1 MTSTPK
7 DSIRRFYAAFAEKDS
22 AMMNSCYSN
31 HVIFSDPAF
40 GVLENEEVFAMWEM
54 LTKNAKEFSLK
65 FEEPEDRG
73 EGYWTCRWQASYL
86 FSKTGKRVTNRVKA
100 YMKLENGLIT
110 EHSDAFSFHRW
121 AAQAF
126 GFTGWLL
133 GWTGFFKRAVKK
145 KARKQLELYMMKNQ
159 S

>member
-1 MTSTPK
+1 
-7 DSIRRFYAAFAEKDS
+7 
-22 AMMNSCYSN
+22 MNSCYSTA
-31 HVIFSDPAF
+31 VIFSDPAF
-40 GVLENEEVFAMWEM
+40 GVLENEEVFSMWEM
-54 LTKNAKEFSLK
+54 LTKNAQKFSLT
-65 FEEPEDRG
+65 FEDPEDRG
-73 EGYWTCRWQASYL
+73 EGYWTCNWQATYR
-86 FSKTGKRVTNRVKA
+86 FSKTGKMVTNRVKA

-145 KARKQLELYMMKNQ
+145 KARKQLELYMMKHQ